1 MNTPETK
8 KAPALG
14 GATGA
19 IKNRKS
25 LPFQEEGI
33 TMNTSIPQA
42 GSDRE
47 KFSSFEVATG
57 HARIFIEENREYW
70 GGDTTVPLAVRL
82 TDNSESHLLL
92 SAAEALSV
100 AAALQAVAVHLMEQA
115 STEREA
121 A

>member
-1 MNTPETK
+1 MSTYGKK

-19 IKNRKS
+19 IRNRKTNH
-25 LPFQEEGI
+25 LQEEGK

-42 GSDRE
+42 GSGRE

-115 STEREA
+115 STEQKA